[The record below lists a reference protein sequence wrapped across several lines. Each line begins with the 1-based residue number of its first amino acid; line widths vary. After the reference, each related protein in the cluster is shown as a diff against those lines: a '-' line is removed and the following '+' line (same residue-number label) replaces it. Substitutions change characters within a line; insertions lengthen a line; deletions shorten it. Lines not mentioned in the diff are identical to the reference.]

1 MNVFSLIENEAVE
14 RCCPLWSE
22 WVLHKH
28 VKKHVFF
35 LSWIKHFYFNP
46 ERFFIL
52 PSWNEHH
59 CLLWS
64 EWVRKKL
71 EKINQQQKNNMTK
84 KHLYINP
91 EFLFYRRW
99 MFVAVVEKIVFSF
112 MNIFFFH
119 HDKNTFIL
127 ILNFFLYMNA
137 FSLIESEASWERKEI
152 ILQNIYPSFSS
163 RKPF

>member
-1 MNVFSLIENEAVE
+1 
-14 RCCPLWSE
+14 
-22 WVLHKH
+22 
-28 VKKHVFF
+28 
-35 LSWIKHFYFNP
+35 
-46 ERFFIL
+46 
-52 PSWNEHH
+52 
-59 CLLWS
+59 
-64 EWVRKKL
+64 
-71 EKINQQQKNNMTK
+71 
-84 KHLYINP
+84 
-91 EFLFYRRW
+91 

-127 ILNFFLYMNA
+127 ILNFFFYMNA

>member
-1 MNVFSLIENEAVE
+1 
-14 RCCPLWSE
+14 
-22 WVLHKH
+22 
-28 VKKHVFF
+28 
-35 LSWIKHFYFNP
+35 
-46 ERFFIL
+46 
-52 PSWNEHH
+52 
-59 CLLWS
+59 
-64 EWVRKKL
+64 
-71 EKINQQQKNNMTK
+71 
-84 KHLYINP
+84 
-91 EFLFYRRW
+91 